1 MSEDHSFHMNLRI
14 MNCYVILEA
23 NTEDEKEKVN
33 SIISPYKISEHLSN
47 IYYSSNDILSDP
59 LKSKTRV
66 TSYQN

>member
-1 MSEDHSFHMNLRI
+1 MNLRI
-14 MNCYVILEA
+14 MNSYVILEA

-47 IYYSSNDILSDP
+47 IYYSSNDTLSDP
-59 LKSKTRV
+59 LKSKTGV